1 MLTRNSVPPLR
12 AGQAGAVACTA
23 VAEPHDTS
31 ARVGFRHD
39 AHGFWLREAGPVEP
53 IAPLSGDARVDLV
66 IVGGGYAGMWT
77 AWAMRELEP
86 EARIVLLEARTC
98 GHGPSGRNGGFVNT
112 YWQRIA
118 ELAEA
123 FGEPAALELC
133 TRAARE
139 IDEIGGWAGER
150 GIDAWFRKAGHLK
163 VSTSPAQDDTS
174 RASVEACARVGVFEQ
189 CQSLDPAQVQA
200 RCVSPAFRGAVFTPD
215 AATVQPARLALGL
228 RAALL
233 EAGVEIHERTR
244 ARRIT
249 PLIGGGVTV
258 EADGGRVEAT
268 SGVLAIGGAVAG
280 FRPLSSRL
288 AVTSTHMVI
297 TEPVPDLLEEI
308 GWTGGECISTGH
320 IHVKYF
326 RTTPD
331 GRIAF
336 GSGGGRMAYGAR
348 LGGRIEVDPEVAQ
361 DVRADMLR
369 IFPALA
375 ERRIEHAWG
384 GPVDVSPNHMPI
396 VGTLPDGAVHYVCG
410 FTGNGVGP
418 CRMAGQILA
427 RLALDRRDEL
437 TRLAIVEPSLSPV
450 PPEPLRYLGGSLVRS
465 ALVRKEAREDSGA
478 PAPRLAEA
486 MVAAPRWLG
495 IHIGR

>member
-1 MLTRNSVPPLR
+1 
-12 AGQAGAVACTA
+12 
-23 VAEPHDTS
+23 VAEPHETT
-31 ARVGFRHD
+31 ARAGFRHD
-39 AHGFWLREAGPVEP
+39 AHGYWLHQAGPVDP
-53 IAPLSGDARVDLV
+53 TPPLRGDARADLV
-66 IVGGGYAGMWT
+66 IIGGGYAGMWT

-86 EARIVLLEARTC
+86 AARIVLLEARAC

-112 YWQRIA
+112 FWQRFA
-118 ELAEA
+118 ELAEH
-123 FGEPAALELC
+123 FGEGAAVDLC
-133 TRAARE
+133 TRGAQA
-139 IDEIGGWAGER
+139 IDEIGGWAAER
-150 GIDAWFRKAGHLK
+150 GIDVWFRKAGHLK
-163 VSTSPAQDDTS
+163 VSTSPAQDDGA
-174 RASVEACARVGVFEQ
+174 RASVEACARAGAAEQ
-189 CQSLDPAQVQA
+189 CQSLDEAQVRQ
-200 RCVSPAFRGAVFTPD
+200 RCASPAFRGGVFTPA

-228 RAALL
+228 RAALRG
-233 EAGVEIHERTR
+233 AGVAVHERTR
-244 ARRIT
+244 ARRIG
-249 PLIGGGVTV
+249 PRAGGGVTV
-258 EADGGRVEAT
+258 ETDGGRVEAPRA
-268 SGVLAIGGAVAG
+268 VLAIGGAVAG

-288 AVTSTHMVI
+288 AVTSTHMTI

-348 LGGRIEVDPEVAQ
+348 LGGRIEVDPAVVRQ
-361 DVRADMLR
+361 VRADLLT
-369 IFPALA
+369 ILPALA

-396 VGTLPDGAVHYVCG
+396 VGALRDGAIHYVCG

-418 CRMAGQILA
+418 SRLAGQILA
-427 RLALDRRDEL
+427 RLALDRRDDL

-450 PPEPLRYLGGSLVRS
+450 PPEPLRYLGGALVRS
-465 ALVRKEAREDSGA
+465 ALIRKEAREDSGA
-478 PAPRLAEA
+478 PASRLAEA
-486 MVAAPRWLG
+486 MVAAPRRLG

>member
-437 TRLAIVEPSLSPV
+437 TRLAIVEPSLSHV
-450 PPEPLRYLGGSLVRS
+450 PPEPLLYMAWSLVREDR
-465 ALVRKEAREDSGA
+465 VRKEAREDSGA